1 MDAAMAGATEAATA
15 RAGEQGR
22 SVAERDFH
30 LITGASGAGKT
41 TLLAELAR
49 LGYATVAEA
58 ALAIVEEQRERG
70 GNLLPWTDRAGFM
83 RELLARNLRA
93 HRAAATLP
101 GPVFFDRGIGECLAW
116 MRSMD
121 IAVAPQDAAAALRK
135 RYAPT
140 VFVAEPWP
148 QIYARTGE
156 RRAGFQRAMR
166 SFETT
171 VDAYR
176 AQGYRLCVLPQVP
189 VAERAAFVLERIAE
203 AARPSPSHGAL
214 APQSEEPR

>member
-1 MDAAMAGATEAATA
+1 MDAVMEAAT
-15 RAGEQGR
+15 EQAHEQDR
-22 SVAERDFH
+22 SIAERDFH
-30 LITGASGAGKT
+30 LITGASGAGKS

-70 GNLLPWTDRAGFM
+70 GHLFPWTDRPGFM

-93 HRAAATLP
+93 HRTAAALP

-121 IAVAPQDAAAALRK
+121 IAVAPDEAAAALRK
-135 RYAPT
+135 RYAQT

-156 RRAGFQRAMR
+156 RRASFEQARR

-176 AQGYRLCVLPQVP
+176 AQGYRLCVLPKVP
-189 VAERAAFVLERIAE
+189 VPERAAFVLERIAE
-203 AARPSPSHGAL
+203 SMRSLPSHGAL
-214 APQSEEPR
+214 APQSGEPR